1 MKIFTPI
8 THGATRVLL
17 ALLLA
22 TVAAHAQQPQTKTPD
37 APAASAAKPATAPVI
52 TAQSTPLELARA
64 AFQAQGG
71 EKFRQLKNM
80 MLIGAVDMYSPGST
94 QSLTGQFGLILA
106 GERMRMNIQTPLFQL
121 ESIFDGER
129 SYVSLPRVTLPPMNK
144 FGLPILAKFD
154 QTGYTVTAL
163 PDKKKER
170 AFRIT
175 DAEGNATDFYVDSA
189 TGRLIRFEAQFNG
202 MTFSVENTK
211 VQEFEGVLVP
221 VNSTWRIELPT
232 GPAYA
237 EFRAKEIKVNQ
248 TLPPDAFTIP
258 GQ

>member
-1 MKIFTPI
+1 MKILTP
-8 THGATRVLL
+8 TYTRVLL
-17 ALLLA
+17 VFLLA
-22 TVAAHAQQPQTKTPD
+22 ATAAHAQQAQTKAPD
-37 APAASAAKPATAPVI
+37 KPAAASSAKATASPAPVI
-52 TAQSTPLELARA
+52 TAESTPLELARA

-80 MLIGAVDMYSPGST
+80 VLIGAVDMYSPGST
-94 QSLTGQFGLILA
+94 QSLTGKFGLIFA

-121 ESIFDGER
+121 EGIFDGER
-129 SYVSLPRVTLPPMNK
+129 SYVSMPRVTLPPMNK
-144 FGLPILAKFD
+144 YGLPTLAKFD

-163 PDKKKER
+163 PDKKKQR

-175 DAEGNATDFYVDSA
+175 DIDGHATDFYIDA
-189 TGRLIRFEAQFNG
+189 TTARLVRFEVTFNDLL
-202 MTFSVENTK
+202 FSVENTK

-221 VNSTWRIELPT
+221 VNSTWRIDLPT

-237 EFRAKEIKVNQ
+237 EFHAKEIKVNQ
-248 TLPPDAFTIP
+248 TLPADAFAIP